1 MDVFFIKWFFRS
13 AFLNLFCVS
22 CGSDSVARLFV
33 AQSEMKK
40 PKSKSEP
47 KVKPEAMAG
56 KVAFQDLSR
65 QELEVFRVIPE
76 SGGKLLVSKNQSY
89 GQVDGFWWRGSKPGE
104 WNSKF
109 RIPASPGS
117 ARPRLLRNLTEL
129 LIAASCMFFIE
140 AIS

>member
-1 MDVFFIKWFFRS
+1 
-13 AFLNLFCVS
+13 
-22 CGSDSVARLFV
+22 
-33 AQSEMKK
+33 MKK

-47 KVKPEAMAG
+47 KVKPEAKAELKPSGPKKKAMAG
-56 KVAFQDLSR
+56 KVTFQDLSR

-76 SGGKLLVSKNQSY
+76 SGEKLIVSKNQSY
-89 GQVDGFWWRGSKPGE
+89 GQVDGFWWRGRNPGE

-129 LIAASCMFFIE
+129 LIAASCMFCIEVIPWFILWE
-140 AIS
+140 